1 LSKAVPDV
9 RTLDRWLHVSTDF
22 RQPDGR
28 RAARDRE
35 QAAKDRQVAETERR
49 RAAAMLA
56 TACRD
61 DLTGALTRRAGRE
74 RLRAEI
80 IRAHRSDTTLCVA
93 FLDVDGLKRVND
105 AHGHR
110 AGDEILAAVGIALR
124 EGLRAYD
131 SVIRYGG
138 DEFVCVIPGV
148 DEQTAAAAV
157 NRAGGRAAELVA
169 GASFAAGYA
178 SLQRDDDVDDIIHRA
193 DVDMYEQKRSPQRR
207 TRPAS
212 TNNKHREVSASAP
225 RPHRGEA
232 TIACGQCGGRIRL
245 GDFSRLL
252 DAAATRAADCPRCGE
267 TTVIQLSRP
276 RLPG

>member
-1 LSKAVPDV
+1 M
-9 RTLDRWLHVSTDF
+9 STDF

-35 QAAKDRQVAETERR
+35 QAAKDRQVAEAERR

-61 DLTGALTRRAGRE
+61 DLTRTLTRRAGRE

-80 IRAHRSDTTLCVA
+80 IRAHRSGTTLCVA

-148 DEQTAAAAV
+148 EEQAAAAAV
-157 NRAGGRAAELVA
+157 DRARSRAAELVA
-169 GASFAAGYA
+169 GTSFAAGYA
-178 SLQRDDDVDDIIHRA
+178 SLQSDDDVDDIIHRA
-193 DVDMYEQKRSPQRR
+193 DVDMYKNKRSPRRR
-207 TRPAS
+207 THQA
-212 TNNKHREVSASAP
+212 TANNNHREWTASAP

-232 TIACGQCGGRIRL
+232 TVACGQCGGRLCL
-245 GDFSRLL
+245 GDFSKVL
-252 DAAATRAADCPRCGE
+252 DAAATRVADCPRCGE

-276 RLPG
+276 RSPW